1 MPNPSAGVYK
11 QLAYKAEATYGTL
24 PAAASAQ
31 QLRRLSSNL
40 ELSKDTYQSNE
51 IRPDLQV
58 ADFRHGV
65 RRVKGTISGDL
76 SCKTFADFF
85 AAAVKK
91 VFAAGA
97 VVSGASITI
106 AGAGPY
112 TLTRAAGSYLTD
124 GIKVGDVIRLS
135 VGVFNVANINRNLYV
150 TAVTAT
156 VVTVIT
162 FNAAALVAE
171 GPIAGSTMTVQGKKT
186 FIPSTGQVEN
196 SFAIEH
202 YFSDLVQSE
211 VFTGCKVDKISVNL
225 PPTGMA
231 NIAIEFVGQNM
242 TPGSAQYFTSPTA
255 ITTTGALAAVNGI
268 ARINGTQ
275 VASITGLSLS
285 LDPTYT
291 GDPVVGSNTVPYQ
304 FPGFINVTGQATLQ
318 FTDVTLRDA
327 FINET
332 EIDMYG
338 VFTADNTATSDF
350 LAFSMPRIKLLGAT
364 KNDGTGSLILTVPFR
379 ALLNKNGG
387 AGTATE
393 LTTISIQD
401 SAA

>member
-85 AAAVKK
+85 GAACKRA
-91 VFAAGA
+91 FATG
-97 VVSGASITI
+97 VVVAGASITV
-106 AGAGPY
+106 AGSGPY

-135 VGVFNVANINRNLYV
+135 VGTFNAGNINRNLYV
-150 TAVTAT
+150 IGVTAT
-156 VVTVIT
+156 VLTVLT
-162 FNAAALVAE
+162 FNGALLVTE
-171 GPIAGSTMTVQGKKT
+171 GPIASSTVSVQGKKT
-186 FIPSTGQVEN
+186 FIPTTGQVES
-196 SFAIEH
+196 SFAVEH
-202 YFSDLVQSE
+202 YFSDIVQSE
-211 VFTGCKVDKISVNL
+211 VFTGCKVDKIAVNL
-225 PPTGMA
+225 PPTGLA
-231 NIAIEFVGQNM
+231 NISVEFVGQNM
-242 TPGSAQYFTSPTA
+242 TPASAQYFTSPTP

-268 ARINGTQ
+268 ARINGVQ
-275 VASITGLSLS
+275 VASLTGLSLS
-285 LDPTYT
+285 IDPMYS
-291 GDPVVGSNTVPYQ
+291 GDPVVGSNVVPYQ
-304 FPGFINVTGQATLQ
+304 FPGFINVTGQATIQ
-318 FTDVTLRDA
+318 FTDVSLRDA
-327 FINET
+327 FVNET
-332 EIDMYG
+332 EIDLYG
-338 VFTADNTATSDF
+338 VFTTDNTATSDF

-364 KNDGTGSLILTVPFR
+364 KNDGTGSLVLTVPFR

-387 AGTATE
+387 TGTATE
-393 LTTISIQD
+393 LTTLSVQD